1 VQQRAGV
8 QPARRPGLTRR
19 VTQETTMATATLAK
33 FDYEV
38 RDRAG
43 KLVSGQLEADSQE
56 AVASKLKSMGYA
68 PVKISEVKNSGMSM
82 EIKIPGLGGK
92 VKLKD
97 LAIFSRQFATMINSG
112 LALIRALSILAEQTE
127 SDKLRET
134 IEAVRADVEQGQS
147 LSNSIAKHEKVFPK
161 LYVAMVR
168 AGETAGMLDE
178 VLIRVAVMLEAD
190 VRLRSKIKSAMTYP
204 IIVLVMA
211 LGLSTAMLIFI
222 VPTFTAMFEDLGSE
236 LPAFT
241 QLLVDLSDF
250 VMSPLGVIT
259 YIVVPVVLWQTY
271 KRIRATEKGRYTLDV
286 LKLKFPVFGILF
298 HKIALTRFA
307 RNLST
312 LLAAGVPILQALE
325 ITKDTVNNGPMG
337 DAIGDV
343 QDSVRQ
349 GESIAG
355 PLSNHD
361 IFPPMVVQMIAVGEE
376 TGNVDGMLIKVSEFY
391 DTEVEAMTE
400 SLAAMMEPLMI
411 AIIGAVVG
419 GMVIALY
426 MPMFK
431 IFDAIQ

>member
-1 VQQRAGV
+1 
-8 QPARRPGLTRR
+8 
-19 VTQETTMATATLAK
+19 MATATLTK

-43 KLVSGQLEADSQE
+43 KLVSGQLEADSQQ
-56 AVASKLKSMGYA
+56 AVAAKLKSMGYS
-68 PVKISEVKNSGMSM
+68 PLKISEVKSSGMQT
-82 EIKIPGLGGK
+82 EIKIPGFGGK

-134 IEAVRADVEQGQS
+134 IVEVRADVEQGQS
-147 LSNSIAKHEKVFPK
+147 LSNAIAKHEKVFPK

-211 LGLSTAMLIFI
+211 IGLSTAMLIFI

-241 QLLVDLSDF
+241 QMLVNLSAF

-259 YIVVPVVLWQTY
+259 YIVVPVALWQSY
-271 KRIRATEKGRYTLDV
+271 KRIRATEKGRYALDV
-286 LKLKFPVFGILF
+286 FKLKVPVFGILF

-325 ITKDTVNNGPMG
+325 ITRDTVNNGPMG

-355 PLSNHD
+355 PLSNHA

-376 TGNVDGMLIKVSEFY
+376 TGNVDGMLIKVSDFY
-391 DTEVEAMTE
+391 DTEIEAMTE
-400 SLAAMMEPLMI
+400 SLAALMEPLMI

-431 IFDAIQ
+431 IFDAIG

>member
-1 VQQRAGV
+1 
-8 QPARRPGLTRR
+8 
-19 VTQETTMATATLAK
+19 MATATLSK

-43 KLVSGQLEADSQE
+43 KMVSGQLEADSQD
-56 AVASKLKSMGYA
+56 AVAQKLKSMGYA
-68 PVKISEVKNSGMSM
+68 PVKITEVKTSGMAT
-82 EIKIPGLGGK
+82 EIKIPGLGNK

-127 SDKLRET
+127 SDKLKET
-134 IEAVRADVEQGQS
+134 IEEVRGDVEQGQS
-147 LSNSIAKHEKVFPK
+147 LSNAIAKHEKVFPK

-178 VLIRVAVMLEAD
+178 VLIRVAIMLEAD
-190 VRLRSKIKSAMTYP
+190 VKLRSKIKSAMTYP
-204 IIVLVMA
+204 VIVLVMA
-211 LGLSTAMLIFI
+211 IGLSTAMLIFI

-241 QLLVDLSDF
+241 QLLVDLSAF
-250 VMSPLGVIT
+250 VMSPLGIVT
-259 YIVVPVVLWQTY
+259 YIVVPIVLWQGY

-286 LKLKFPVFGILF
+286 LKLKVPVFGILF

-355 PLSNHD
+355 PLSNHE

-376 TGNVDGMLIKVSEFY
+376 TGNVDGMLVKVSDFY